1 MCLNEFF
8 DREKI
13 LGLFKNLTDNR
24 RLPPAFLFTGDSG
37 RGKWEVLIDIAALII
52 CESGRGPACDCSN
65 CRRVKG
71 GSHPDAVWFEP
82 CGSPPSIKIEQI
94 RELRRKIILKPY
106 EAKKKVFIIFQAE
119 RMTEGAQNALLK
131 TLEEPPEESILLLAV
146 PNVRGLL
153 DTITSRCRIIKFG
166 AREDPAGE
174 LELREIIDAFLS
186 LREERVE
193 ELFDCQNRERF
204 LSVLKALLGFYR
216 DVLFFKSGADKKL
229 ILNKERQSE
238 IFNLSGFY
246 TSDNLRG
253 TIDFLN
259 EMAKMA
265 NFNVSLRTCIL
276 NTAAGLKNVRG
287 AEV

>member
-13 LGLFKNLTDNR
+13 LGLFKDLTDNR
-24 RLPPAFLFTGDSG
+24 RLPPTLLFTGNSG
-37 RGKWEVLIDIAALII
+37 HGKREALIDIAALII
-52 CESGRGPACDCSN
+52 CENGRGPACDCSD
-65 CRRVKG
+65 CRRVRG
-71 GSHPDAVWFEP
+71 GNHPDAVWFEP

-119 RMTEGAQNALLK
+119 KMTEGAQNALLK
-131 TLEEPPEESILLLAV
+131 TLEEPPAESMLLLAA
-146 PNVRGLL
+146 PNAGGLL
-153 DTITSRCRIIKFG
+153 DTIASRCRIIKFRV
-166 AREDPAGE
+166 REDPASE
-174 LELREIIDAFLS
+174 PERREIIDDFLS
-186 LREERVE
+186 LREEKVE

-204 LSVLKALLGFYR
+204 LSVLKALQGFYR

-246 TSDNLRG
+246 TSDSLRG
-253 TIDFLN
+253 AIGFLN

-265 NFNVSLRTCIL
+265 NFNVSLRVCIL
-276 NTAAGLKNVRG
+276 NTAAGLKSVRG